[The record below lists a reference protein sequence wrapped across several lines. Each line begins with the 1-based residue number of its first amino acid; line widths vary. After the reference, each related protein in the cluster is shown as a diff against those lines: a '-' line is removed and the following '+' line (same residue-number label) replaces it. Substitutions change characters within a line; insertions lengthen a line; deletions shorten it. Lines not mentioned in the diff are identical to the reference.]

1 MPGISLIRTALW
13 MQGINVH
20 ERNRQANCNRQLL
33 LDSQLVHAHN
43 TTNSPMRCH
52 LPTGPAR
59 ASARNRQT
67 SYMFD
72 FMMQNKFSARV
83 KTALAVAAFFTLTAC
98 GGDADTVADSN
109 PVALVAG
116 ETAMGN
122 FAEILSGVGTF
133 DGLYAALALTGTDSM
148 L

>member
-1 MPGISLIRTALW
+1 
-13 MQGINVH
+13 MQGLNVH

-43 TTNSPMRCH
+43 TVNSPMRCH

-67 SYMFD
+67 SY
-72 FMMQNKFSARV
+72 
-83 KTALAVAAFFTLTAC
+83 LTAC
-98 GGDADTVADSN
+98 GSDADTVADSN